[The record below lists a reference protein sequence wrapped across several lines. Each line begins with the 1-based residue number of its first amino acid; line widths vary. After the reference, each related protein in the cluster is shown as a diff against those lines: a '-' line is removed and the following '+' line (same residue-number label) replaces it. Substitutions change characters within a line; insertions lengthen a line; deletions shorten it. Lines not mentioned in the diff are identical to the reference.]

1 MYCPFSYLCGANFGA
16 NNKPPDYFMIK
27 PTLTFFFDTRRQLND
42 GTYPIKLTV
51 YFLGKKQRYATPFNL
66 SKYDYA
72 KIEASN
78 LRDASVKKLKN
89 EMYSWLA
96 DQEEFADTLNPFSF
110 TEFDLLYNKD
120 KVQLKAAIENES
132 VEVLYDNCIK
142 DLRTLGQISTSDNYH
157 TAKVSLLKFKKYLKI
172 SQVTVDLLKAYEKYM
187 IADEKSIT
195 TVGIYLRSLRRVFNL
210 AIENGTIDVSKYPFK
225 KYTIPAP
232 RKSKR
237 SLKKEDIKKILNH
250 KPRLVSERKALDY
263 WIFSFLCNGMN
274 FKDIALLTNKK
285 ISGDFIEFYRSKTEN
300 TTRNGALPIRVPI
313 SNQIQE
319 LMDKRSE
326 GKGRPDD
333 YIFPILER
341 GMDLIQ
347 KQKRIKTFVRNTN
360 KALDEIGKE
369 LGLPLKLTT
378 YVARHCFATIQ
389 KNNGSP
395 LIYIKE
401 ALGHASIT
409 TTEDYFGSFD
419 DESLKTMHEGLM
431 EGMGG

>member
-1 MYCPFSYLCGANFGA
+1 
-16 NNKPPDYFMIK
+16 
-27 PTLTFFFDTRRQLND
+27 
-42 GTYPIKLTV
+42 
-51 YFLGKKQRYATPFNL
+51 
-66 SKYDYA
+66 
-72 KIEASN
+72 
-78 LRDASVKKLKN
+78 
-89 EMYSWLA
+89 
-96 DQEEFADTLNPFSF
+96 
-110 TEFDLLYNKD
+110 
-120 KVQLKAAIENES
+120 
-132 VEVLYDNCIK
+132 
-142 DLRTLGQISTSDNYH
+142 
-157 TAKVSLLKFKKYLKI
+157 
-172 SQVTVDLLKAYEKYM
+172 
-187 IADEKSIT
+187 
-195 TVGIYLRSLRRVFNL
+195 
-210 AIENGTIDVSKYPFK
+210 
-225 KYTIPAP
+225 
-232 RKSKR
+232 
-237 SLKKEDIKKILNH
+237 
-250 KPRLVSERKALDY
+250 
-263 WIFSFLCNGMN
+263 MN

-319 LMDKRSE
+319 LMDKRGE

-347 KQKRIKTFVRNTN
+347 KQKRIKTFIRNTN
-360 KALDEIGKE
+360 KALDEIGTE

-431 EGMGG
+431 VGMEE